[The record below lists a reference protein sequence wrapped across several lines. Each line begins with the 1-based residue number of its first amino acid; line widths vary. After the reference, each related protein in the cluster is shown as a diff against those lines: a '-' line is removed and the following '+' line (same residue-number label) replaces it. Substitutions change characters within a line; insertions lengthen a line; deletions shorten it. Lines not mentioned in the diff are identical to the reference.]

1 MLKKLLT
8 SAVIVFV
15 GIGFAF
21 PVVGQSLDDVLAK
34 HYEAIG
40 GLEAWTG
47 LESMEMSGT
56 ISLAGGMAQGPF
68 QVHQKRPSMTRIVI
82 TIQGMNI
89 IQAFDGN
96 MAWQIM
102 PMTGSTEPAEADPAT
117 TANLMQQA
125 DIDGP
130 LIGWREDGHSIEVVG
145 TELVDGIETIH
156 LTLVNR
162 EGPSHFYLDAN
173 TYLPIQIK
181 TMVAGINSTTK
192 LSDYRNV
199 DGLLFPFLVEADTQM
214 GSQAIIFDEMQ
225 INIPID
231 DQIFS
236 MNP

>member
-68 QVHQKRPSMTRIVI
+68 QVHQKRPSMTRIEI

-89 IQAFDGN
+89 IQAYDGK

-102 PMTGSTEPAEADPAT
+102 PMTGSTEPAEADPGIPTAERVGAT
-117 TANLMQQA
+117 EMWN
-125 DIDGP
+125 
-130 LIGWREDGHSIEVVG
+130 S
-145 TELVDGIETIH
+145 ELAILECRICDSGIQH
-156 LTLVNR
+156 
-162 EGPSHFYLDAN
+162 
-173 TYLPIQIK
+173 
-181 TMVAGINSTTK
+181 
-192 LSDYRNV
+192 
-199 DGLLFPFLVEADTQM
+199 
-214 GSQAIIFDEMQ
+214 
-225 INIPID
+225 
-231 DQIFS
+231 
-236 MNP
+236 

>member
-68 QVHQKRPSMTRIVI
+68 QVHQKRPSMTRIEI

-89 IQAFDGN
+89 IQAYDGK

-173 TYLPIQIK
+173 TYIPIQIK

-199 DGLLFPFLVEADTQM
+199 DGLLFPFLVVADTQM

>member
-1 MLKKLLT
+1 MLNKLFT
-8 SAVIVFV
+8 STVLVLV
-15 GIGFAF
+15 GLGLAF
-21 PVVGQSLDDVLAK
+21 PAVGQSLDDVLAK

-40 GLEAWTG
+40 GLEAWME
-47 LESMEMSGT
+47 LESMVTSGT

-68 QVHQKRPSMTRIVI
+68 QSHQKRPSMTRIEI

-89 IQAFDGN
+89 VQAYDGK

-117 TANLMQQA
+117 AANLMEQA

-130 LIGWREDGHSIEVVG
+130 LIGWREDGHSIEFVG
-145 TELVDGIETIH
+145 TEMVDGIEAIH
-156 LTLVNR
+156 LTVVTR
-162 EGPSHFYLDAN
+162 EAPSHFYLDAN

-181 TMVAGINSTTK
+181 TMVAGINNTTK

-225 INIPID
+225 INTPID